1 MLDFDE
7 YIGSLLAV
15 LVSLRLFAFRVYG
28 TSRIG
33 DVLAF
38 ITNAPDRAPHLE
50 YLAMLHRGNHYW
62 KRIGGE
68 WVICD
73 ETEFPPLVLECVCF
87 RSSHHHFVDDI
98 CSTFPK

>member
-7 YIGSLLAV
+7 YIESLLEV

-28 TSRIG
+28 TSPIG

-38 ITNAPDRAPHLE
+38 ITNVPDRAPHLE
-50 YLAMLHRGNHYW
+50 YLAVLQKNCRYW

-73 ETEFPPLVLECVCF
+73 ETEFPSLVLECVCF
-87 RSSHHHFVDDI
+87 RSSHNHFIDD
-98 CSTFPK
+98 T

>member
-1 MLDFDE
+1 LLDLDN

-15 LVSLRLFAFRVYG
+15 LVSLRLFAFRPEHP
-28 TSRIG
+28 TE

-38 ITNAPDRAPHLE
+38 ITKASNRAPHLE
-50 YLAMLHRGNHYW
+50 YFAMSDTNDRYW

-73 ETEFPPLVLECVCF
+73 EMGFPPVVLEV
-87 RSSHHHFVDDI
+87 HDHLADI
-98 CSTFPK
+98 

>member
-1 MLDFDE
+1 MLDLKE

-15 LVSLRLFAFRVYG
+15 LVSLRLFAFKADVLSCP
-28 TSRIG
+28 TE

-38 ITNAPDRAPHLE
+38 ITKATARAPHLE
-50 YLAMLHRGNHYW
+50 YFAILYTDDHYW

-73 ETEFPPLVLECVCF
+73 ETEFPSLVLESVYF
-87 RSSHHHFVDDI
+87 D
-98 CSTFPK
+98 

>member
-1 MLDFDE
+1 MLGFDE
-7 YIGSLLAV
+7 YIGSLLSA

-28 TSRIG
+28 TSPIG
-33 DVLAF
+33 DFLAF
-38 ITNAPDRAPHLE
+38 ITNAPDQAPHLE
-50 YLAMLHRGNHYW
+50 YLAMLQTNSRYW

-87 RSSHHHFVDDI
+87 RSSHNHFVDD
-98 CSTFPK
+98 T